1 MLAVDHATRGQAM
14 KFKTP
19 ERREY
24 YAKYERVLTENDA
37 NGWFETY
44 RLPGNVLGTCEV
56 QHLQE
61 VNHFIIL
68 GSERSLVLD
77 AGLGI
82 VNSKP
87 LIDELCPNGY
97 QVINCHRHFDHAGNN
112 WHFDEVLHADEKGA
126 IEQARTGV
134 AHMYLANQSDPDMF
148 VFDYPEGFDPDAYW
162 IRPFNGRTVED
173 GHIFDLGD
181 RKVEVVY
188 TPGHTEDHLMLY
200 DHAFD
205 ILFSGDMVYLDVIY
219 AQFGNDI
226 MGHSDIDA
234 YIASLD
240 KISERFPDV
249 RYIYTSHNDFSVPVD
264 SIGRIREALVAVRD
278 GTAQGEPLHDEK
290 FGYYDDPE
298 TMKEY
303 MFGDFSIVY
312 RE

>member
-1 MLAVDHATRGQAM
+1 M

-24 YAKYERVLTENDA
+24 YAKYERVPTTHDA

-61 VNHFIIL
+61 VNHFIIQ

-87 LIDELCPNGY
+87 LIDELCTGEY

-112 WHFDEVLHADEKGA
+112 WHFDEVLIPDEPLA
-126 IEQARTGV
+126 IWQSQVGV
-134 AHMYLANQSDPDMF
+134 EHKYLANQTDPDMF
-148 VFDYPEGFDPDAYW
+148 VFDYPEGFVPDDYW
-162 IRPFNGRTVED
+162 IRPFNARVIED
-173 GHIFDLGD
+173 GHVFDLGD
-181 RKVEVVY
+181 RKVEVIY

-205 ILFSGDMVYLDVIY
+205 ILFSGDMIYLDVIY

-226 MGHSDIDA
+226 MGHSNVPD
-234 YIASLD
+234 YIASL
-240 KISERFPDV
+240 ERVKECFPNV

-264 SIGRIREALVAVRD
+264 SIDRIHDALIAVLD
-278 GTAQGEPLHDEK
+278 GTAVGEPLHDEK

-303 MFGDFSIVY
+303 FFDDFSIVY
-312 RE
+312 KE